1 MARAVMKFKDR
12 PGDERTVHRKTR
24 LLMVTVDYRP
34 IHQMNIM
41 DGTGRRGKMPGH
53 NENKARLQRLK
64 KYRKHLRH
72 IFYHR

>member
-1 MARAVMKFKDR
+1 MKFKDR

-41 DGTGRRGKMPGH
+41 ERTGPRGKMAGAVIK
-53 NENKARLQRLK
+53 NGLQNVCTLR
-64 KYRKHLRH
+64 RNTTGKHLER
-72 IFYHR
+72 Y